1 MLAGEYGFFGS
12 FGGKMSVLMAP
23 LVNRRE
29 LGIFIEVFRILKRA
43 ETLLLLFCKV
53 VYVKAQQM
61 DMKTGVNM
69 IDMTGYLT

>member
-12 FGGKMSVLMAP
+12 FGGKMSVLIKSK
-23 LVNRRE
+23 NRRE
-29 LGIFIEVFRILKRA
+29 LCIFIEVFRIIKRA